1 MTNKNKGNSHQ
12 AICWFFNRNSMNQKG
27 MTLYIWGYEREEPTT
42 ENTLPSNT
50 LLKIWWRNQ
59 KLSRLA
65 KVKRIQ
71 QHQITFTTNAK
82 GTSLGRKHKGRKR
95 PTENKPKTIKKMVI
109 RSYVTIITL
118 NVNGLMYQ
126 PKDTDWLGRWKHTFV
141 HVCLPHHSA
150 WTLPHPKLYVI
161 ILYF

>member
-1 MTNKNKGNSHQ
+1 MTNKIKGNSHQ

-42 ENTLPSNT
+42 KNTLPSNT

-71 QHQITFTTNAK
+71 QHQIIFTTNAK

-109 RSYVTIITL
+109 WSYVTIITL

-126 PKDTDWLGRWKHTFV
+126 PKDTDWLGRWKHIHLCTSTY
-141 HVCLPHHSA
+141 HI
-150 WTLPHPKLYVI
+150 TLLDPSSKLYVI
-161 ILYF
+161 ILYC

>member
-1 MTNKNKGNSHQ
+1 MTNKIKENSHQ
-12 AICWFFNRNSMNQKG
+12 AISWFLNGNSMNQKG

-42 ENTLPSNT
+42 KNTLPSKT

-71 QHQITFTTNAK
+71 HHQITFTTNAK

-95 PTENKPKTIKKMVI
+95 PTVNKPKTIKKMVI
-109 RSYVTIITL
+109 YLSIITL
-118 NVNGLMYQ
+118 NVNGLNAPTKRCRLTGWMETCACMHFHSPYHSV
-126 PKDTDWLGRWKHTFV
+126 R
-141 HVCLPHHSA
+141 LPPPN
-150 WTLPHPKLYVI
+150 LC
-161 ILYF
+161 